1 MNKPNI
7 ASFGVDFHG
16 VEESGTAGHG
26 AAARNCEEIRWLVF
40 RRSSGGL

>member
-1 MNKPNI
+1 MSKPNI

-26 AAARNCEEIRWLVF
+26 AAARNCEENWWLVF
-40 RRSSGGL
+40 RRRSGGL